1 MTAAPI
7 ILPSWGAWSAYSR
20 ISGFLGGVSVCPHSP
35 AVKTVKYNKLIKNP
49 ERLTW
54 ALKSD
59 TKIEDQ
65 VKTDKRYYHTL
76 KSVLVIS
83 VTGFVETI
91 LRALMDNL
99 KTESGA
105 EPRQT
110 ELGTGK
116 EKKNTPEQTVKAF
129 IFVAVTS
136 APTNLEEIGEKPPT
150 DRWPFMWP
158 RKHSF
163 YWSSLCFIWATTLPK
178 FSIISNLFCA
188 LNKPNMWKCK
198 LMKLKW
204 TKLSYGRKSLHKNCI
219 WWAKMAGTLYVDLL
233 LLFYRTD
240 PGTWYMC
247 I

>member
-20 ISGFLGGVSVCPHSP
+20 ISRFLGGVSVCPHSP

-99 KTESGA
+99 KTESGQS
-105 EPRQT
+105 PDRQSWGRERKRKT
-110 ELGTGK
+110 HQSKRWRLSSSWPLQVLQPIWRKSGKNHLQTGGRLCGP
-116 EKKNTPEQTVKAF
+116 ENTAF
-129 IFVAVTS
+129 IGLPYVLSEQLPFLNS
-136 APTNLEEIGEKPPT
+136 A
-150 DRWPFMWP
+150 
-158 RKHSF
+158 
-163 YWSSLCFIWATTLPK
+163 
-178 FSIISNLFCA
+178 
-188 LNKPNMWKCK
+188 
-198 LMKLKW
+198 
-204 TKLSYGRKSLHKNCI
+204 
-219 WWAKMAGTLYVDLL
+219 LL
-233 LLFYRTD
+233 AIYSVH
-240 PGTWYMC
+240 
-247 I
+247 